1 MKLKYLF
8 LPFLLFL
15 LTNCYKDDD
24 NSSNDLIVGKW
35 QLDKIILNGFAGQ
48 TETLYNPKDVI
59 YKFYSNGTLEIISNI
74 SDINSETMNYSIELD
89 CLTLNCNNNE
99 QMYEFLFLNG
109 NKNEFWIEENTLS
122 FGTAYVD
129 GPTFVLNHLQ

>member
-15 LTNCYKDDD
+15 LTNCSKDDD
-24 NSSNDLIVGKW
+24 NSSNDSIVGKW

-48 TETLYNPKDVI
+48 TETLYNPEDVI
-59 YKFYSNGTLEIISNI
+59 YKFYSNGTLEIISNVA
-74 SDINSETMNYSIELD
+74 DINSETMNYSIELD

-129 GPTFVLNHLQ
+129 GSTFVLSHLQ